1 LSKKSLSFA
10 SSWLSAAR
18 LRTLPLSVSGIM
30 IGSSYAFFVNKFN
43 SLLFIV
49 ALLTT
54 VAYQVLSNFAN
65 DYGDGIK
72 GADDNRTGPKRV
84 VQSGLISRPSM
95 KKAITTLSLVSFILT
110 LCLVTLAFGAFSK
123 YFFLFIALGSLAI
136 FAAIKY
142 TVGKFAYGY
151 FGLGDLFV
159 FVFFGI
165 VSVLGSNFLF
175 STNLNWLLLNP
186 AITLGLLSVGVLN
199 LNNMRDLK
207 SDEKSGKKTLA
218 VYMGKKTSKIYHSVI
233 ISTAIVL
240 MLKFQISLEIQ
251 SVFLNTVFFINV
263 LGLLIHLFQIYYIT
277 QPSHYDNFLKVV
289 ALHAFFYSIIISLYF
304 FKIVV

>member
-1 LSKKSLSFA
+1 
-10 SSWLSAAR
+10 LSAAR

-43 SLLFIV
+43 SSLFII

-72 GADDNRTGPKRV
+72 GADDNRTGPKRA

-95 KKAITTLSLVSFILT
+95 KKAIKILSLVSIILT
-110 LCLVTLAFGAFSK
+110 LFLVTLAFGAFSK
-123 YFFLFIALGSLAI
+123 YFFLFIVLGSLAI

-159 FVFFGI
+159 FIFFGI

-175 STNLNWLLLNP
+175 SANLNWLLLNP

-218 VYMGKKTSKIYHSVI
+218 VCMGKKTSKIYHSVI
-233 ISTAIVL
+233 ISAAIGL

-251 SVFLNTVFFINV
+251 SVFLNIILFLNI
-263 LGLLIHLFQIYYIT
+263 LGLLIHLFQIYNIT
-277 QPSHYDNFLKVV
+277 QPSHYDNFLKIV

>member
-1 LSKKSLSFA
+1 
-10 SSWLSAAR
+10 
-18 LRTLPLSVSGIM
+18 M

-43 SLLFIV
+43 SSLFII

-72 GADDNRTGPKRV
+72 GADDNRTGPKRA

-95 KKAITTLSLVSFILT
+95 KKAIKILSLVSIILT
-110 LCLVTLAFGAFSK
+110 LFLVTLAFGAFSK
-123 YFFLFIALGSLAI
+123 YFFLFIVLGSLAI

-159 FVFFGI
+159 FIFFGI
-165 VSVLGSNFLF
+165 VSVFGSNFLF
-175 STNLNWLLLNP
+175 SASLNWLLLNP

-218 VYMGKKTSKIYHSVI
+218 VCMGKKTSKIYHSVI
-233 ISTAIVL
+233 ISAAIVL

-251 SVFLNTVFFINV
+251 SVFLNIILFLNI
-263 LGLLIHLFQIYYIT
+263 LGLLIHLFQIYNIT
-277 QPSHYDNFLKVV
+277 QPSHYDNFLKIV

>member
-1 LSKKSLSFA
+1 
-10 SSWLSAAR
+10 
-18 LRTLPLSVSGIM
+18 M

-43 SLLFIV
+43 SSLFII

-72 GADDNRTGPKRV
+72 GADDNRTGPKRA

-95 KKAITTLSLVSFILT
+95 KKAIKILSLVSIILT
-110 LCLVTLAFGAFSK
+110 LFLVTLAFGAFSK
-123 YFFLFIALGSLAI
+123 YFFLFIVLGSLAI

-159 FVFFGI
+159 FIFFGI
-165 VSVLGSNFLF
+165 VSVLGSSFLF
-175 STNLNWLLLNP
+175 SASLNWLLLNP

-218 VYMGKKTSKIYHSVI
+218 VCMGKKTSKIYHSVI
-233 ISTAIVL
+233 ISAAIVL

-251 SVFLNTVFFINV
+251 SVFLNIILFLNI
-263 LGLLIHLFQIYYIT
+263 LGLLIHLFQIYNIT
-277 QPSHYDNFLKVV
+277 QPSHYDNFLKIL

>member
-1 LSKKSLSFA
+1 M
-10 SSWLSAAR
+10 SAAR

-43 SLLFIV
+43 SSLFII

-72 GADDNRTGPKRV
+72 GADDNRTGPKRA

-95 KKAITTLSLVSFILT
+95 KKAIKILSLVSIILT
-110 LCLVTLAFGAFSK
+110 LFLVTLAFGAFSK
-123 YFFLFIALGSLAI
+123 YFFLFIVLGSLAI

-159 FVFFGI
+159 FIFFGI

-175 STNLNWLLLNP
+175 SANLNWLLLNP

-218 VYMGKKTSKIYHSVI
+218 VCMGKKTSKIYHSVI
-233 ISTAIVL
+233 ISAAIGL

-251 SVFLNTVFFINV
+251 SVFLNIILFLNI
-263 LGLLIHLFQIYYIT
+263 LGLLIHLFQIYNIT
-277 QPSHYDNFLKVV
+277 LPSHYDNFLKIV

>member
-1 LSKKSLSFA
+1 
-10 SSWLSAAR
+10 LSAAR

-43 SLLFIV
+43 SSLFII

-72 GADDNRTGPKRV
+72 GADDNRTGPKRA

-95 KKAITTLSLVSFILT
+95 KKAIKILSLVSIILT
-110 LCLVTLAFGAFSK
+110 LFLVTLAFGAFSK
-123 YFFLFIALGSLAI
+123 YFFLFIVLGSLAI

-159 FVFFGI
+159 FIFFGI

-175 STNLNWLLLNP
+175 SASLNWLLLNP

-218 VYMGKKTSKIYHSVI
+218 VCMGKKTSKIYHSVI
-233 ISTAIVL
+233 ISAAIVL

-251 SVFLNTVFFINV
+251 SVFLNIILFLNI
-263 LGLLIHLFQIYYIT
+263 LGLLIHLFQIYNIT
-277 QPSHYDNFLKVV
+277 QPSHYDNFLKIV

>member
-1 LSKKSLSFA
+1 MSKKSLSFVN
-10 SSWLSAAR
+10 SWLSAAR
-18 LRTLPLSVSGIM
+18 LRTLPLSVSGII

-43 SLLFIV
+43 SSLFIV

-54 VAYQVLSNFAN
+54 IAYQVLSNFAN

-72 GADDNRTGPKRV
+72 GADDNRTGPKRA

-95 KKAITTLSLVSFILT
+95 KKAITILSLVSIILT

-159 FVFFGI
+159 FIFFGI

-207 SDEKSGKKTLA
+207 SDEKLGKKTLA

-251 SVFLNTVFFINV
+251 SIFLNIVLFINV
-263 LGLLIHLFQIYYIT
+263 LGLLIHLFQIYNIT
-277 QPSHYDNFLKVV
+277 QASHYDNFLKVV

-304 FKIVV
+304 FKIVI

>member
-1 LSKKSLSFA
+1 M
-10 SSWLSAAR
+10 SAAR

-43 SLLFIV
+43 SSLFII

-72 GADDNRTGPKRV
+72 GADDNRTGPKRA

-95 KKAITTLSLVSFILT
+95 KKAIKILSLVSIILT
-110 LCLVTLAFGAFSK
+110 LFLVTLAFGAFSK
-123 YFFLFIALGSLAI
+123 YFFLFIVLGSLAI

-159 FVFFGI
+159 FIFFGI

-175 STNLNWLLLNP
+175 SANLNWLLLNP

-218 VYMGKKTSKIYHSVI
+218 VCMGKKTSKIYHSVI
-233 ISTAIVL
+233 ISAAIVL

-251 SVFLNTVFFINV
+251 SVFLNIILFLNI
-263 LGLLIHLFQIYYIT
+263 LGLLIHLFQIYNIT
-277 QPSHYDNFLKVV
+277 QPSHYDNFLKIL

>member
-1 LSKKSLSFA
+1 M
-10 SSWLSAAR
+10 SAAR

-43 SLLFIV
+43 SSLFII

-72 GADDNRTGPKRV
+72 GADDNRTGPKRA

-95 KKAITTLSLVSFILT
+95 KKAIKILSLVSIILT
-110 LCLVTLAFGAFSK
+110 LFLVTLAFGAFSK
-123 YFFLFIALGSLAI
+123 YFFLFIVLGSLAI

-159 FVFFGI
+159 FIFFGI

-175 STNLNWLLLNP
+175 SANLNWLLLNP

-218 VYMGKKTSKIYHSVI
+218 VCMGKKTSKIYHSVI
-233 ISTAIVL
+233 ISAAIVL

-251 SVFLNTVFFINV
+251 SVFLNIILFLNI
-263 LGLLIHLFQIYYIT
+263 LGLLIHLFQIYNIT
-277 QPSHYDNFLKVV
+277 QPSHYDNFLKIV

>member
-1 LSKKSLSFA
+1 M
-10 SSWLSAAR
+10 SAAR

-43 SLLFIV
+43 SSLFII

-72 GADDNRTGPKRV
+72 GADDNRTGPKRA

-95 KKAITTLSLVSFILT
+95 KKAIKILSLVSIILT
-110 LCLVTLAFGAFSK
+110 LFLVTLAFGAFSK

-159 FVFFGI
+159 FIFFGI

-175 STNLNWLLLNP
+175 SANLNWLLLNP

-218 VYMGKKTSKIYHSVI
+218 VCMGKKTSKIYHSVI
-233 ISTAIVL
+233 ISTAIIL

-251 SVFLNTVFFINV
+251 SIFLNIILFLNI
-263 LGLLIHLFQIYYIT
+263 LGLLIHLFQIYNIT
-277 QPSHYDNFLKVV
+277 QPSHYDNFLKIV

>member
-1 LSKKSLSFA
+1 M
-10 SSWLSAAR
+10 SAAR

-43 SLLFIV
+43 SSLFII

-72 GADDNRTGPKRV
+72 GADDNRTGPKRA

-95 KKAITTLSLVSFILT
+95 KKAIKILSLVSIILT
-110 LCLVTLAFGAFSK
+110 LFLVTLAFGAFSK
-123 YFFLFIALGSLAI
+123 YFFLFIVLGSLAI

-159 FVFFGI
+159 FIFFGI

-175 STNLNWLLLNP
+175 SANLNWLLLNP

-218 VYMGKKTSKIYHSVI
+218 VCMGKKTSKIYHSVI
-233 ISTAIVL
+233 ISAAIGL

-251 SVFLNTVFFINV
+251 SVFLNIILFLNI
-263 LGLLIHLFQIYYIT
+263 LGLLIHLFQIYNIT
-277 QPSHYDNFLKVV
+277 QPSHYDNFLKIV

>member
-1 LSKKSLSFA
+1 
-10 SSWLSAAR
+10 
-18 LRTLPLSVSGIM
+18 M

-43 SLLFIV
+43 PSLFII

-65 DYGDGIK
+65 DYGDGVK
-72 GADDNRTGPKRV
+72 GTDDNRAGPTRA

-95 KKAITTLSLVSFILT
+95 KKAITIMSLVSIILT

-159 FVFFGI
+159 FIFFGI

-175 STNLNWLLLNP
+175 GANLNWLLLNP

-207 SDEKSGKKTLA
+207 SDKKSGKKTLA
-218 VYMGKKTSKIYHSVI
+218 VCMGKKNSKIYHSAVI
-233 ISTAIVL
+233 GIAIVL

-251 SVFLNTVFFINV
+251 SVFLNIILFLNV
-263 LGLLIHLFQIYYIT
+263 LGLLIHLFQIYNIT
-277 QPSHYDNFLKVV
+277 QPSHYDNFLKIV

>member
-1 LSKKSLSFA
+1 MSKKSLSFVN
-10 SSWLSAAR
+10 SWLSAAR
-18 LRTLPLSVSGIM
+18 LRTLPLSVSGII

-43 SLLFIV
+43 SSLFIV

-54 VAYQVLSNFAN
+54 IAYQVLSNFAN

-72 GADDNRTGPKRV
+72 GADDNRTGPKRA

-95 KKAITTLSLVSFILT
+95 KKAITILSLVSIILT

-151 FGLGDLFV
+151 FGLGDFFV
-159 FVFFGI
+159 FIFFGI

-175 STNLNWLLLNP
+175 STNLNWLLMNP

-207 SDEKSGKKTLA
+207 SDEKLGKKTLA
-218 VYMGKKTSKIYHSVI
+218 VYMGIKTSKIYHSVI

-251 SVFLNTVFFINV
+251 SIFLNIVLFINV
-263 LGLLIHLFQIYYIT
+263 LGLLIHLFQIYNIT
-277 QPSHYDNFLKVV
+277 QPSRYDNFLKVV

-304 FKIVV
+304 FKIVI

>member
-1 LSKKSLSFA
+1 
-10 SSWLSAAR
+10 
-18 LRTLPLSVSGIM
+18 M

-54 VAYQVLSNFAN
+54 VVYQVLSNFAN

-72 GADDNRTGPKRV
+72 GADDNRTGPKRA

-95 KKAITTLSLVSFILT
+95 KKAITTLSLVSIILT

-251 SVFLNTVFFINV
+251 SIFLNIVLFINV
-263 LGLLIHLFQIYYIT
+263 LGLLIHLFQIYNIT
-277 QPSHYDNFLKVV
+277 QPSRYDNFLKVV
-289 ALHAFFYSIIISLYF
+289 ALHAFFYSLIISLYF

>member
-1 LSKKSLSFA
+1 
-10 SSWLSAAR
+10 
-18 LRTLPLSVSGIM
+18 M
-30 IGSSYAFFVNKFN
+30 
-43 SLLFIV
+43 
-49 ALLTT
+49 
-54 VAYQVLSNFAN
+54 
-65 DYGDGIK
+65 
-72 GADDNRTGPKRV
+72 
-84 VQSGLISRPSM
+84 
-95 KKAITTLSLVSFILT
+95 
-110 LCLVTLAFGAFSK
+110 
-123 YFFLFIALGSLAI
+123 GSLAI

-251 SVFLNTVFFINV
+251 SIFLNIVLFINV
-263 LGLLIHLFQIYYIT
+263 LGLLIHLFQIYSIT
-277 QPSHYDNFLKVV
+277 QPSRYDNFLKVV

>member
-1 LSKKSLSFA
+1 M
-10 SSWLSAAR
+10 SAAR

-43 SLLFIV
+43 SSLFII

-72 GADDNRTGPKRV
+72 GADDNRTGPKRA

-95 KKAITTLSLVSFILT
+95 KKAIKILSLVSIILT
-110 LCLVTLAFGAFSK
+110 LFLVTLAFGAFSK

-159 FVFFGI
+159 FIFFGI

-175 STNLNWLLLNP
+175 SANLNWLLLNP

-218 VYMGKKTSKIYHSVI
+218 VCMGKKTSKIYHSVI
-233 ISTAIVL
+233 ISAAIVL

-251 SVFLNTVFFINV
+251 SVFLNIILFLNI
-263 LGLLIHLFQIYYIT
+263 LGLLIHLFQIYNIT
-277 QPSHYDNFLKVV
+277 QPSHYDNFLKIV

>member
-1 LSKKSLSFA
+1 
-10 SSWLSAAR
+10 
-18 LRTLPLSVSGIM
+18 M

-72 GADDNRTGPKRV
+72 GADDNRTGPKRA

-95 KKAITTLSLVSFILT
+95 KKAITTLSLVSIILT

-207 SDEKSGKKTLA
+207 SDEKLGKKTLA

-251 SVFLNTVFFINV
+251 SIFLNILLFINV
-263 LGLLIHLFQIYYIT
+263 LGLLIHLFQIYNIT
-277 QPSHYDNFLKVV
+277 QPSRYDNFLKVV

>member
-1 LSKKSLSFA
+1 MN
-10 SSWLSAAR
+10 SWLSAAR
-18 LRTLPLSVSGIM
+18 LRTLPLSVSGII

-43 SLLFIV
+43 SSLFIV

-54 VAYQVLSNFAN
+54 IAYQVLSNFAN

-72 GADDNRTGPKRV
+72 GADDNRTGPKRA

-95 KKAITTLSLVSFILT
+95 KKAITILSLVSIILT

-159 FVFFGI
+159 FIFFGI

-207 SDEKSGKKTLA
+207 SDEKLGKKTLA

-251 SVFLNTVFFINV
+251 SIFLNIVLFINV
-263 LGLLIHLFQIYYIT
+263 LGLLIHLFQIYNIT
-277 QPSHYDNFLKVV
+277 QPSRYDNFLKVV

-304 FKIVV
+304 FKIVI

>member
-1 LSKKSLSFA
+1 
-10 SSWLSAAR
+10 
-18 LRTLPLSVSGIM
+18 M

-54 VAYQVLSNFAN
+54 IAYQVLSNFAN

-72 GADDNRTGPKRV
+72 GTDDNRTGPKRA

-95 KKAITTLSLVSFILT
+95 KKAITILSLVSIILT

-159 FVFFGI
+159 FIFFGI

-175 STNLNWLLLNP
+175 STNLNWLLMNP

-207 SDEKSGKKTLA
+207 SDEKLGKKTLA
-218 VYMGKKTSKIYHSVI
+218 VYMGIKTSKIYHSVI

-251 SVFLNTVFFINV
+251 SIFLNIVLFINV
-263 LGLLIHLFQIYYIT
+263 LGLLIHLFQIYNIT

>member
-1 LSKKSLSFA
+1 
-10 SSWLSAAR
+10 
-18 LRTLPLSVSGIM
+18 M

-43 SLLFIV
+43 SSLFII

-72 GADDNRTGPKRV
+72 GADDNRTGPKRA

-95 KKAITTLSLVSFILT
+95 KKAIKILSLVSIILT
-110 LCLVTLAFGAFSK
+110 LFLVTLAFGAFSK
-123 YFFLFIALGSLAI
+123 YFFLFIVLGSLAI

-159 FVFFGI
+159 FIFFGI

-175 STNLNWLLLNP
+175 SASLNWLLLNP

-218 VYMGKKTSKIYHSVI
+218 VCMGKKTSKIYHSVI
-233 ISTAIVL
+233 ISAAIVL

-251 SVFLNTVFFINV
+251 SVFLNIILFLNI
-263 LGLLIHLFQIYYIT
+263 LGLLIHLFQIYNIT
-277 QPSHYDNFLKVV
+277 QPSHYDNFLKIL

>member
-1 LSKKSLSFA
+1 
-10 SSWLSAAR
+10 
-18 LRTLPLSVSGIM
+18 M

-43 SLLFIV
+43 SSLFIV

-54 VAYQVLSNFAN
+54 IAYQVLSNFAN

-72 GADDNRTGPKRV
+72 GADDNRTGPKRA

-95 KKAITTLSLVSFILT
+95 KKAITILSLVSIILT

-159 FVFFGI
+159 FIFFGI

-175 STNLNWLLLNP
+175 STNLNWLLMNP

-207 SDEKSGKKTLA
+207 SDEKLGKKTLA

-251 SVFLNTVFFINV
+251 SIFLNIVLFINV
-263 LGLLIHLFQIYYIT
+263 LGLLIHLFQIYNIT
-277 QPSHYDNFLKVV
+277 QPSRYDNFLKVV

>member
-1 LSKKSLSFA
+1 
-10 SSWLSAAR
+10 
-18 LRTLPLSVSGIM
+18 M

-43 SLLFIV
+43 SSLFII

-54 VAYQVLSNFAN
+54 VAYQMLSNFAN

-72 GADDNRTGPKRV
+72 GADDNRTGPKRA

-95 KKAITTLSLVSFILT
+95 KKAIKILSLVSIILT
-110 LCLVTLAFGAFSK
+110 LFLVTLAFGAFSK
-123 YFFLFIALGSLAI
+123 YFFLFIVLGSLAI

-159 FVFFGI
+159 FIFFGI

-175 STNLNWLLLNP
+175 SANLNWLLLNP

-218 VYMGKKTSKIYHSVI
+218 VCMGKKTSKIYHSVI
-233 ISTAIVL
+233 ISAAIVL

-251 SVFLNTVFFINV
+251 SVFLNIILFLNI
-263 LGLLIHLFQIYYIT
+263 LGLLIHLFQIYNIT
-277 QPSHYDNFLKVV
+277 QPSHYDNFLKIV
-289 ALHAFFYSIIISLYF
+289 AFHAFFYSIIISLYF

>member
-1 LSKKSLSFA
+1 M
-10 SSWLSAAR
+10 SAAR

-43 SLLFIV
+43 SSLFII

-72 GADDNRTGPKRV
+72 GADDNRTGPKRA

-95 KKAITTLSLVSFILT
+95 KKAIKILSLVSIILT
-110 LCLVTLAFGAFSK
+110 LFLVTLAFGAFSK
-123 YFFLFIALGSLAI
+123 YFFLFIVLGSLAI

-159 FVFFGI
+159 FIFFGI

-175 STNLNWLLLNP
+175 SASLSWLLLNP

-218 VYMGKKTSKIYHSVI
+218 VCMGKKTSKIYHSVI
-233 ISTAIVL
+233 ISAAIVL

-251 SVFLNTVFFINV
+251 SVFLNIILFLNV
-263 LGLLIHLFQIYYIT
+263 LGLLIHLFQIYNIT
-277 QPSHYDNFLKVV
+277 QPSRYDNFLKVI
-289 ALHAFFYSIIISLYF
+289 ALHGFFYSIII
-304 FKIVV
+304 

>member
-1 LSKKSLSFA
+1 
-10 SSWLSAAR
+10 
-18 LRTLPLSVSGIM
+18 M

-43 SLLFIV
+43 SSLFII

-72 GADDNRTGPKRV
+72 GADDNRTGPKRA
-84 VQSGLISRPSM
+84 VQSDLISRPSM
-95 KKAITTLSLVSFILT
+95 KKAIKLLSLVSIILT
-110 LCLVTLAFGAFSK
+110 LFLVTLAFGAFSK
-123 YFFLFIALGSLAI
+123 YFFLFIVLGSLAI

-159 FVFFGI
+159 FIFFGI

-175 STNLNWLLLNP
+175 SANLNWLLLSP

-218 VYMGKKTSKIYHSVI
+218 VCMGKKTSKIYHSVI
-233 ISTAIVL
+233 ISAAIVL

-251 SVFLNTVFFINV
+251 SVFLNIILFLNI
-263 LGLLIHLFQIYYIT
+263 LGLLIHLFQIYNIT
-277 QPSHYDNFLKVV
+277 QPSHYDNFLKIL

>member
-1 LSKKSLSFA
+1 MSKKSLSFVN
-10 SSWLSAAR
+10 SWLSAAR
-18 LRTLPLSVSGIM
+18 LRTLPLSVSGII

-43 SLLFIV
+43 SSLFIV

-54 VAYQVLSNFAN
+54 IAYQVLSNFAN

-72 GADDNRTGPKRV
+72 GADDNRTGPKRA

-95 KKAITTLSLVSFILT
+95 KKAITILSLVSIILT

-159 FVFFGI
+159 FIFFGI

-207 SDEKSGKKTLA
+207 SDEKLGKKTLA

-251 SVFLNTVFFINV
+251 SIFLNIVLFINV
-263 LGLLIHLFQIYYIT
+263 LGLLIHLFQIYNIT
-277 QPSHYDNFLKVV
+277 QPSRYDNFLKVV

-304 FKIVV
+304 FKIVI

>member
-1 LSKKSLSFA
+1 
-10 SSWLSAAR
+10 LSAAR

-43 SLLFIV
+43 SSLFII

-72 GADDNRTGPKRV
+72 GADDNRTGPKRA

-95 KKAITTLSLVSFILT
+95 KKAIKILSLVSIILT
-110 LCLVTLAFGAFSK
+110 LFLVTLAFGAFSK
-123 YFFLFIALGSLAI
+123 YFFLFIVLGSLAI

-159 FVFFGI
+159 FIFFGI

-175 STNLNWLLLNP
+175 SANLNWLLLNP

-218 VYMGKKTSKIYHSVI
+218 VCMGKKTSKIYHSVI
-233 ISTAIVL
+233 ISAAIVL

-251 SVFLNTVFFINV
+251 SVFLNIILFLNI
-263 LGLLIHLFQIYYIT
+263 LGLLIHLFQIYNIT
-277 QPSHYDNFLKVV
+277 QPSHYDNFLKIV

>member
-1 LSKKSLSFA
+1 M
-10 SSWLSAAR
+10 SAAR
-18 LRTLPLSVSGIM
+18 LRTLPLSVSGII

-43 SLLFIV
+43 SSLFIV

-54 VAYQVLSNFAN
+54 IAYQVLSNFAN

-72 GADDNRTGPKRV
+72 GADDNRTGPKRA

-95 KKAITTLSLVSFILT
+95 KKAITTLSLVSIILT

-207 SDEKSGKKTLA
+207 SDEKLGKKTLA
-218 VYMGKKTSKIYHSVI
+218 VYIGKKTSKIYHSVI

-251 SVFLNTVFFINV
+251 SIFLNILLFINV
-263 LGLLIHLFQIYYIT
+263 LGLLIHLFQIYNIT
-277 QPSHYDNFLKVV
+277 QPSRYDNFLKVV

>member
-1 LSKKSLSFA
+1 M
-10 SSWLSAAR
+10 SAAR

-72 GADDNRTGPKRV
+72 GADDNRTGPKRA

-95 KKAITTLSLVSFILT
+95 KKAITTLSLVSIILT

-159 FVFFGI
+159 FIFFGI

-207 SDEKSGKKTLA
+207 SDEKLGKKTLA

-251 SVFLNTVFFINV
+251 SIFLNIVLFINV
-263 LGLLIHLFQIYYIT
+263 LGLLIHLFQIYNIT
-277 QPSHYDNFLKVV
+277 QPSRYDNFLKVV

>member
-1 LSKKSLSFA
+1 M
-10 SSWLSAAR
+10 SAAR
-18 LRTLPLSVSGIM
+18 LRTLPLSVSGII

-43 SLLFIV
+43 SSLFIV

-54 VAYQVLSNFAN
+54 IAYQVLSNFAN

-72 GADDNRTGPKRV
+72 GADDNRTGPKRA

-95 KKAITTLSLVSFILT
+95 KKAITILSLVSIILT

-159 FVFFGI
+159 FIFFGI

-175 STNLNWLLLNP
+175 STNLNWLLMNP

-207 SDEKSGKKTLA
+207 SDEKLGKKTLA

-251 SVFLNTVFFINV
+251 SIFLNIVLFINV
-263 LGLLIHLFQIYYIT
+263 LGLLIHLFQIYSIT
-277 QPSHYDNFLKVV
+277 EPSLYDNFLKVI

>member
-1 LSKKSLSFA
+1 M
-10 SSWLSAAR
+10 SAAR

-72 GADDNRTGPKRV
+72 GADDNRTGPKRA

-95 KKAITTLSLVSFILT
+95 KKAIKILSLVSIILT
-110 LCLVTLAFGAFSK
+110 LFLVTLAFGAFSK
-123 YFFLFIALGSLAI
+123 YFFLFIVLGSLAI

-159 FVFFGI
+159 FIFFGI

-218 VYMGKKTSKIYHSVI
+218 VCMGKKTSKIYHSVI

-240 MLKFQISLEIQ
+240 MLKFQINLEIQ
-251 SVFLNTVFFINV
+251 SIFLNIVLFINV
-263 LGLLIHLFQIYYIT
+263 LGLLIHLFQIYNIT
-277 QPSHYDNFLKVV
+277 QPSRYDNFLKVV
-289 ALHAFFYSIIISLYF
+289 ALHGFFYSIIISLYF

>member
-1 LSKKSLSFA
+1 
-10 SSWLSAAR
+10 
-18 LRTLPLSVSGIM
+18 M

-43 SLLFIV
+43 SSLFII

-72 GADDNRTGPKRV
+72 GADDNRTGPKRA

-95 KKAITTLSLVSFILT
+95 KKAIKILSLVSIILT
-110 LCLVTLAFGAFSK
+110 LFLVTLAFGAFSK
-123 YFFLFIALGSLAI
+123 YFFLFIVLGSLAI

-159 FVFFGI
+159 FIFFGI

-175 STNLNWLLLNP
+175 SANLNWLLLNP

-218 VYMGKKTSKIYHSVI
+218 VCMGKKTSKIYHSVI

-240 MLKFQISLEIQ
+240 MLKFQTSLEIQ
-251 SVFLNTVFFINV
+251 SIFLNIVLFINV
-263 LGLLIHLFQIYYIT
+263 LGLLIHLFQIYNIT
-277 QPSHYDNFLKVV
+277 QPSRYDNFLKVV

>member
-1 LSKKSLSFA
+1 
-10 SSWLSAAR
+10 
-18 LRTLPLSVSGIM
+18 M

-72 GADDNRTGPKRV
+72 GADNNRTGPKRA

-95 KKAITTLSLVSFILT
+95 KKAITILSLVSIILT

-159 FVFFGI
+159 FIFFGI

-175 STNLNWLLLNP
+175 STNLNWLLMNP

-207 SDEKSGKKTLA
+207 SDEKLGKKTLA

-251 SVFLNTVFFINV
+251 SIFLNIVLFINV
-263 LGLLIHLFQIYYIT
+263 LGLLIHLFQIYNIT
-277 QPSHYDNFLKVV
+277 QPSRYDNFLKVV

>member
-1 LSKKSLSFA
+1 M
-10 SSWLSAAR
+10 SAAR

-43 SLLFIV
+43 SSLFII

-72 GADDNRTGPKRV
+72 GADDNRTGPKRA

-95 KKAITTLSLVSFILT
+95 KKAIKILSLVSIILT
-110 LCLVTLAFGAFSK
+110 LFLVTLAFGAFSK

-159 FVFFGI
+159 FIFFGI

-175 STNLNWLLLNP
+175 SVNLNWLLLNP

-218 VYMGKKTSKIYHSVI
+218 VCMGKKTSKIYHSVI
-233 ISTAIVL
+233 ISAAIVL

-251 SVFLNTVFFINV
+251 SVFLNIILFLNI
-263 LGLLIHLFQIYYIT
+263 LGLLIHLFQIYNIT
-277 QPSHYDNFLKVV
+277 QPSHYDNFLKIV

>member
-1 LSKKSLSFA
+1 
-10 SSWLSAAR
+10 LSAAR

-43 SLLFIV
+43 SLLFII

-72 GADDNRTGPKRV
+72 GADDNRTGPKRA

-95 KKAITTLSLVSFILT
+95 KKAITIVSLVSIILT

-207 SDEKSGKKTLA
+207 SDENSGKKTLA

-233 ISTAIVL
+233 ISSAIVL

-251 SVFLNTVFFINV
+251 SIFLNIVLFINV

-277 QPSHYDNFLKVV
+277 QPSRYDNFLKVV
-289 ALHAFFYSIIISLYF
+289 ALHTFFYSIIISLYF

>member
-1 LSKKSLSFA
+1 M
-10 SSWLSAAR
+10 SAAR

-72 GADDNRTGPKRV
+72 GADDNRTGPKRA

-95 KKAITTLSLVSFILT
+95 KKAITILSLVSIILT

-207 SDEKSGKKTLA
+207 SDEKLGKKTLA

-251 SVFLNTVFFINV
+251 SIFLNIVLFINV
-263 LGLLIHLFQIYYIT
+263 LGLLIHLFQIYNIT
-277 QPSHYDNFLKVV
+277 QPSRYDNFLKVV

>member
-1 LSKKSLSFA
+1 
-10 SSWLSAAR
+10 
-18 LRTLPLSVSGIM
+18 M

-72 GADDNRTGPKRV
+72 GADDNRTGPKRA

-95 KKAITTLSLVSFILT
+95 KKAITTLSLVSIILT

-175 STNLNWLLLNP
+175 STNLNWLLMNP

-207 SDEKSGKKTLA
+207 SDEKLGKKTLA

-251 SVFLNTVFFINV
+251 SIFLNIVLFINI
-263 LGLLIHLFQIYYIT
+263 LGLLIHLFQIYNIT
-277 QPSHYDNFLKVV
+277 QPSRYDNFLKVV

>member
-1 LSKKSLSFA
+1 
-10 SSWLSAAR
+10 
-18 LRTLPLSVSGIM
+18 M
-30 IGSSYAFFVNKFN
+30 IGSSYAFFVNKFS

-72 GADDNRTGPKRV
+72 GADDNRTGPKRA

-95 KKAITTLSLVSFILT
+95 KKAITILSLVSIILT

-159 FVFFGI
+159 FIFFGI

-175 STNLNWLLLNP
+175 TTSLNWLLLNP

-218 VYMGKKTSKIYHSVI
+218 VCMGKKTSKIYHSVI

-240 MLKFQISLEIQ
+240 MLKFQTSLEIQ
-251 SVFLNTVFFINV
+251 SIFLNIVLFINV
-263 LGLLIHLFQIYYIT
+263 LGLLIHLFQIYNVT
-277 QPSHYDNFLKVV
+277 QPSRYDNFLKVV

>member
-1 LSKKSLSFA
+1 M
-10 SSWLSAAR
+10 SAAR

-43 SLLFIV
+43 SSLFII

-72 GADDNRTGPKRV
+72 GADDNRTGPKRA

-95 KKAITTLSLVSFILT
+95 KKAIKILSLVSIILT
-110 LCLVTLAFGAFSK
+110 LFLVTLAFGAFSK
-123 YFFLFIALGSLAI
+123 YFFLFIVLGSLAI

-159 FVFFGI
+159 FIFFGI

-175 STNLNWLLLNP
+175 SVNLNWLLLNP

-218 VYMGKKTSKIYHSVI
+218 VCMGKKTSKIYHSVI
-233 ISTAIVL
+233 ISAAIVL

-251 SVFLNTVFFINV
+251 SVFLNIILFLNI
-263 LGLLIHLFQIYYIT
+263 LGLLIHLFQIYNIT
-277 QPSHYDNFLKVV
+277 QPSHYDNFLKIL

>member
-1 LSKKSLSFA
+1 LSKKILSFA
-10 SSWLSAAR
+10 SAWLSAAR

-43 SLLFIV
+43 PSLFII

-72 GADDNRTGPKRV
+72 GTDDNRTGPKRA
-84 VQSGLISRPSM
+84 VQSGLISRSSM
-95 KKAITTLSLVSFILT
+95 KKAITILSLVSIILT

-123 YFFLFIALGSLAI
+123 HFFLFISLGSLAI

-175 STNLNWLLLNP
+175 SSNLNWLLLNP

-207 SDEKSGKKTLA
+207 SDEMSGKKTLA
-218 VYMGKKTSKIYHSVI
+218 VFMGKKRSKIYHSAI
-233 ISTAIVL
+233 ISAAIIL

-251 SVFLNTVFFINV
+251 SIFLNIILFLNII
-263 LGLLIHLFQIYYIT
+263 GLLIHLFQIYNIT
-277 QPSHYDNFLKVV
+277 QPSRYDNFLKLL
-289 ALHAFFYSIIISLYF
+289 ALHAFFYSIIISIFF
-304 FKIVV
+304 FKIVF